1 MLTEHALKMVLK
13 PLIDGL
19 ADIAA
24 AIREHTAE
32 LLASEER
39 SAARMKAADD
49 ESAGRADA
57 RLAPF
62 NEAMRGMLER
72 MAEMEAAT
80 ERRQIESEGRADQ
93 RFAAMEKRMRDGGY

>member
-1 MLTEHALKMVLK
+1 MISEIALRRL
-13 PLIDGL
+13 LDNL
-19 ADIAA
+19 ADVAK

-32 LLASEER
+32 MRASEER
-39 SAARMKAADD
+39 IAARMKTADD

-72 MAEMEAAT
+72 MEEMEAAT

-93 RFAAMEKRMRDGGY
+93 RFAAMEKRIRDGGY